1 MLSLSSSSPYLPPD
15 WEIAHRCGGLDAPE
29 NSVEAVRLAAEHG
42 ARWVELDISFSKDG
56 VAVAFHDS
64 RMERLTGLTGDIT
77 SFPYSQLA
85 GEDLALKHNSSTQG
99 PVAIPR
105 VEQVLEEAARHGLKV
120 ILDLKTWSCPGQTVE
135 LVLQLYRDFP
145 WLETRGMV
153 TTFHPHLAFL
163 LRRRRPTIVTAVS
176 VDRRWPQLVELG
188 LWRLLGFSAV
198 LASKELVTEQLRDFW
213 LERGVR
219 LMAWTVNDEQEKRSM
234 KEMRIQ
240 ILTDT
245 VTVT

>member
-1 MLSLSSSSPYLPPD
+1 MTCLPPD

-153 TTFHPHLAFL
+153 TTFYPHLTYL
-163 LRRRRPTIVTAVS
+163 LRRRQPTIVTAVS
-176 VDRRWPQLVELG
+176 VHRRWPQVLELG

-213 LERGVR
+213 QEREVR

>member
-1 MLSLSSSSPYLPPD
+1 MTCLPPD

-42 ARWVELDISFSKDG
+42 AKWVELDISFSKDG

-64 RMERLTGLTGDIT
+64 SMERLTSLTGDIT

-85 GEDLALKHNSSTQG
+85 GEDLALKHNSSTPG

-120 ILDLKTWSCPGQTVE
+120 ILDLKTWRSPGQTVE

-153 TTFHPHLAFL
+153 TTFYPHLTYL
-163 LRRRRPTIVTAVS
+163 LRRRQPTIVTAVS
-176 VDRRWPQLVELG
+176 VHRRWPQVLELG

-213 LERGVR
+213 QERQVR